1 LLVVAQGTKRVD
13 LGKASYSFGE
23 TTFLLT
29 SLELPVVSQVLVASK
44 ESPYLAFFLKLDIPT
59 VRDILHTEEVDV
71 PETPAGTSGMAIG
84 VSTAELI
91 DSCSRLVNLLGAPK
105 DVPFMGK
112 LVRREITYRLLQ
124 SSQGAR
130 LRAIAT
136 PGNQDSRSA
145 KVVAWL
151 RSNYAKPLNIDAL
164 ADLAGMGRSTLH
176 HHFRALTAMSP
187 LQFQKQLRLHAAR
200 QRMLTDQV
208 DATSAAFEVGYE
220 SASQFNREYRRY
232 FGNPPVRDIQALRM
246 TS

>member
-1 LLVVAQGTKRVD
+1 LLVVAQGKKRVD

-59 VRDILHTEEVDV
+59 VRDILHTGEVDV

-84 VSTAELI
+84 VSTVELI
-91 DSCSRLVNLLGAPK
+91 DSCSRLVNLLSAPK

-112 LVRREITYRLLQ
+112 LLRREIPFRLLQ

-130 LRAIAT
+130 LRSIAT
-136 PGNQDSRSA
+136 PGNQDNRSA
-145 KVVAWL
+145 KVVDWL
-151 RSNYAKPLNIDAL
+151 RRNYAKPLNIDAL

-200 QRMLTDQV
+200 QRMLTNEV

-220 SASQFNREYRRY
+220 SASQFNREYRRF
-232 FGNPPVRDIQALRM
+232 FGNPPVRDVQTLRM